1 MNSITVNAAG
11 KPCTAALNHVMVDDR
26 TLVFHGALRGEKIE
40 NIKKNPNVSF
50 FVVGAAEVVADRFT
64 TIYTSAVAHGTAV
77 IVEDSDEDTAAAP
90 VIPDCGLMIISV
102 APPSAFMNTRSHI
115 WSMHFI

>member
-40 NIKKNPNVSF
+40 NIKKNP
-50 FVVGAAEVVADRFT
+50 
-64 TIYTSAVAHGTAV
+64 
-77 IVEDSDEDTAAAP
+77 
-90 VIPDCGLMIISV
+90 
-102 APPSAFMNTRSHI
+102 
-115 WSMHFI
+115 